1 MKNQISMNRILITSL
16 ILLFGLVSCKNS
28 EKTIDKLQ
36 IAENYFVA
44 LDESNSAKM
53 EGLLADSLITT
64 IPKYEY
70 EVRYSKND
78 YLRDWLKWDSI
89 FEPTYKVLEMNL
101 ENGNV
106 KAKVSKSD
114 KRIIFFMG
122 KPFITNEILRF
133 KDDKIIELETE
144 YVNFE
149 EDIWGKNRTELL
161 NWTKEN
167 HPELNLDLN
176 INIQTESGGK
186 LFLKAIERYE
196 NEK

>member
-1 MKNQISMNRILITSL
+1 MNRILITSL